1 MSELQHIPSK
11 KCQKILK
18 EFYRAADMSKWLQNF
33 IYSLNNGI
41 QFFPQS
47 SSSATLA
54 ASHSALLLMF
64 LSART
69 MVWALSTKIL

>member
-1 MSELQHIPSK
+1 MPELQHIPSK

-18 EFYRAADMSKWLQNF
+18 EFYRAADMSKRLQNF
-33 IYSLNNGI
+33 IYSLNDGI